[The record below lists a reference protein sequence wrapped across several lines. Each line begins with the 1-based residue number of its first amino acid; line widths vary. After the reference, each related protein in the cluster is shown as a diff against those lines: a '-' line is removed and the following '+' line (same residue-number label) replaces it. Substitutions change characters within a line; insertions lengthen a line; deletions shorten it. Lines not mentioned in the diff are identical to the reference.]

1 MASLNNSSQSWRQRE
16 GAVECTA
23 KLKTNETLISE
34 SWHGDVSSSQRYAN
48 THTHTCRNFQVRRRE
63 GMRKQ
68 WGETIQ
74 KIKANVLSECKLIVL
89 FSPQPRSHL
98 LFYVTLPPSLLLQQ
112 AEGWQIRSEVHF
124 ATWRPTV
131 SVVQPIRG
139 CEKQPPAPQLVH
151 CFRETIPL
159 SMAVSLCRLAVL
171 KPIIL
176 PPFFVQT
183 SFLQHNPFTHIRAQ
197 TDRHTHTHTC
207 KSPPTP
213 QNVTTRA

>member
-1 MASLNNSSQSWRQRE
+1 MASLNNNSQNWRQKE

-48 THTHTCRNFQVRRRE
+48 THTHRQKLLGQEKRRNEEAV
-63 GMRKQ
+63 
-68 WGETIQ
+68 GETIQ
-74 KIKANVLSECKLIVL
+74 KIKANMLSECKLIVL

-98 LFYVTLPPSLLLQQ
+98 LFYVTLPPSLLLQE

-151 CFRETIPL
+151 CSRETIPL

-183 SFLQHNPFTHIRAQ
+183 SFLQHNLFTHIRA
-197 TDRHTHTHTC
+197 
-207 KSPPTP
+207 
-213 QNVTTRA
+213 

>member
-1 MASLNNSSQSWRQRE
+1 
-16 GAVECTA
+16 
-23 KLKTNETLISE
+23 
-34 SWHGDVSSSQRYAN
+34 
-48 THTHTCRNFQVRRRE
+48 
-63 GMRKQ
+63 MRKQ

-197 TDRHTHTHTC
+197 TDRHTHTHTQISPDSPKC
-207 KSPPTP
+207 HNKSLRESGNQEDLNLITIRHHYRS
-213 QNVTTRA
+213 NHK